1 MPVGVLINCVSVF
14 CGGLVGALLGRTF
27 PEKLKSDL
35 PVLFGFC
42 SIAIGINSII
52 TVHAMTVVVLS
63 ILIGF
68 IIGYVLHLEVIV
80 NRIFTKLVEGLNP
93 RNKEMDMD
101 LYITAAVLFCCSGFS
116 WYGAMVEGM
125 AGDSSLLLSKS
136 ILDFFTAVVF
146 ATTFGKS
153 ICAIAGPQ
161 VVLLLSVFGAGS
173 ILGPMLTP
181 DMFFDFSACGGIL
194 TFAAGMRVA
203 KIKSIPLINLIPALV
218 LVMPFSAL
226 WTLVM

>member
-136 ILDFFTAVVF
+136 ILDFLRRSCLLQPLENPFVQLQDHRLCFFLVF
-146 ATTFGKS
+146 SGPGLSWAQCLRQ
-153 ICAIAGPQ
+153 ICFLIS
-161 VVLLLSVFGAGS
+161 LLVEGF
-173 ILGPMLTP
+173 
-181 DMFFDFSACGGIL
+181 
-194 TFAAGMRVA
+194 
-203 KIKSIPLINLIPALV
+203 
-218 LVMPFSAL
+218 
-226 WTLVM
+226 